1 MSGIIAAAGISL
13 AGTVFSALSGNRR
26 AKKQR
31 RAAQRRI
38 KQLEAQ
44 GKALRESRP
53 DIIDPY
59 SGITNLSD
67 MAKDLSG
74 MITNP
79 YANLG
84 VATKAM
90 EVQIEQTDIA
100 LANTLDTLRATG
112 SSAGG
117 ATALAQAALQSK
129 NNVAANLEQQEA
141 QNQKLKAQGEANSQA
156 RIMAEKQR
164 IQGVEMSEAQ
174 RVQQAEVAGKQFVF
188 GAEENRVMTD
198 LNHTYSQMGAQQQN
212 VANSYAAQGQ
222 AMSGMMQGIAN
233 IGGSLIA
240 SGAFGG
246 NQAST
251 PLPGTNL
258 SQPVSTLTP
267 AGVNMSNPGAT
278 ITAPPIKL
286 P

>member
-1 MSGIIAAAGISL
+1 MSGIAVAAAGIGAIGSVVGGL
-13 AGTVFSALSGNRR
+13 LGNRR
-26 AKKQR
+26 AKQQR

-59 SGITNLSD
+59 SGITNVSD

-164 IQGVEMSEAQ
+164 MQGIEMSEAQ
-174 RVQQAEVAGKQFVF
+174 RVQQADVAGKQFVF
-188 GAEENRVMTD
+188 NAEENRVMTD

-212 VANSYAAQGQ
+212 VANAYAAQGQ
-222 AMSGMMQGIAN
+222 ATAGMMQGLTGVAS
-233 IGGSLIA
+233 SLVA

-246 NQAST
+246 NQTST
-251 PLPGTNL
+251 PAPDFSVNT
-258 SQPVSTLTP
+258 SQFNQPLYTP
-267 AGVNMSNPGAT
+267 SS
-278 ITAPPIKL
+278 IKL